1 MSSLFQ
7 KSFSLRSP
15 FYQEKKS
22 SYQPIKDKKGNV
34 ILTSKQAKAIDE
46 DNHEFDNKPAES
58 DVKKAAFINAKMKK
72 MKKQRQGRKAVKDI
86 NKVTKSIKN

>member
-7 KSFSLRSP
+7 KSFSSRSP
-15 FYQEKKS
+15 FYQEKQS

-46 DNHEFDNKPAES
+46 DNHEFDNKPAE
-58 DVKKAAFINAKMKK
+58 
-72 MKKQRQGRKAVKDI
+72 
-86 NKVTKSIKN
+86 